1 MDLHEFHETLRSD
14 ADFTPRSL
22 DPHDIMVAGGRLRRR
37 RRVLV
42 AGGTAAV
49 VLAAVVGITTI
60 ARPEPRTATPP
71 AATTT
76 PSVSAAPTHQPKLT
90 SMNDYQGPFG
100 TVIDTGL
107 TNADHE
113 KWALF
118 GVRPPGAKST
128 AAYGLCIGSQDA
140 KGDLEESYTIDETTD
155 SAVGFHT
162 IQAAMAL
169 DRNIEQPAFGYYVG
183 PAKRITVT
191 VDGKVLDAH
200 LAPWSLHPDITV
212 FWFSPA
218 DVKPDDQIT
227 TPAAYDAAGVP
238 LPKGNP
244 QISTY

>member
-14 ADFTPRSL
+14 AGFTPRGL
-22 DPHDIMVAGGRLRRR
+22 DLDHIMVAGGRLRRR
-37 RRVLV
+37 RRVMV
-42 AGGTAAV
+42 AGGAAAV
-49 VLAAVVGITTI
+49 VLAAVLGTAAI

-71 AATTT
+71 AAPTT
-76 PSVSAAPTHQPKLT
+76 PGVSAAPAHQPKLT

-118 GVRPPGAKST
+118 GVRPRGANST
-128 AAYGLCIGSQDA
+128 AAYGLCLGSQDA
-140 KGDLEESYTIDETTD
+140 KGDLEESFTIDETAD
-155 SAVGFHT
+155 SAVGFHA

-169 DRNIEQPAFGYYVG
+169 DRNIAQPAFGYYVG

-191 VDGKVLDAH
+191 VAGKVIDAH
-200 LAPWSLHPDITV
+200 LAPWSLHPATTV

-218 DVKPDDQIT
+218 DVKPGDEIT
-227 TPAAYDAAGVP
+227 TPAAYDASGVS